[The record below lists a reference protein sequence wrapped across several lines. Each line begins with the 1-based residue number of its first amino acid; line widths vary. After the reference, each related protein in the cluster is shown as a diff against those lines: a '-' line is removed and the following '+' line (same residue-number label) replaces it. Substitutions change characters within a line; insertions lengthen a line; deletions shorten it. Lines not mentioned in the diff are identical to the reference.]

1 MNPWHAEMTMLTLT
15 RPKSPSPISDLAAGL
30 TDLTLELLSKAG
42 VRGDSVEMELETWRA
57 LTDEIEREFDLLET
71 RSSFEDEF
79 NLSGMIQLAVHRAAV
94 RVAGEFDPERSPAEI
109 AAHLRPGVA
118 SLRVPRGR
126 HAALQPRP
134 RASRRPLG
142 RSGVVR
148 RLQLTALN

>member
-1 MNPWHAEMTMLTLT
+1 MLTLT
-15 RPKSPSPISDLAAGL
+15 HAEPPRPISDLAAGL

-109 AAHLRPGVA
+109 AGQLRSGVA
-118 SLRVPRGR
+118 SLRVPRHR
-126 HAALQPRP
+126 RATLQPRP